1 MNNNYT
7 NIEETNNKKGNK
19 LISFIKKHK
28 TKIIIGGTVIAVGI
42 TAYVLKDSDVPE
54 MLQNFLENYKA
65 KQDDNYTATS
75 FSEYY
80 NNSYCENEDTLLSS
94 DIENDLEITTEIEKQ
109 TIEVRQFIRR
119 MSDNCYASAEKIAE
133 AEQLGISLNDHETIV
148 DPYTREVAA

>member
-19 LISFIKKHK
+19 FISFIKKHK
-28 TKIIIGGTVIAVGI
+28 TKIIIGGTVVAVGI

-54 MLQNFLENYKA
+54 MLQNFLDNYKD
-65 KQDDNYTATS
+65 KQDDNYTTTS

-80 NNSYCENEDTLLSS
+80 SESYYETEDTVLSS
-94 DIENDLEITTEIEKQ
+94 GIENDLEISTEIEKQ

-119 MSDNCYASAEKIAE
+119 MSDNCYASSEKLAE
-133 AEQLGISLNDHETIV
+133 AEQLGISLNDHETII